1 MTSSDLY
8 FCLERSINFNEI
20 APLNWWPNYG
30 SFWIVVE
37 SILGQNTKYENVKK
51 ATQNLQNANITSL
64 SDIAKLEVSEL
75 ARLIKPSG
83 FYNTKAKRLSLLCK
97 NILNKFGNFENF
109 KENVSKEWLLSQNGL
124 GFESVYSI
132 LCYACERE
140 YMVVDKYTAVLLGF
154 LGYEFDDYESTRE
167 WLENISEVQS
177 KYPQISL
184 AMLLARYHG
193 LIVEFCK
200 AHLRKNEFSQ
210 QAQEILKNLL

>member
-8 FCLERSINFNEI
+8 FCLERSINLNEI

-154 LGYEFDDYESTRE
+154 LGYEFDDYEST
-167 WLENISEVQS
+167 N
-177 KYPQISL
+177 PQISL

-200 AHLRKNEFSQ
+200 AHLRKNEFSV